1 MRIAYQFKLLPTTE
15 QKATFRFLGELNY
28 FLPDNKK
35 DTSFIHYFKERA
47 SVKDMIESL
56 GIPHPE
62 VHAILV
68 EGEAVDF
75 SYLVKDGDR
84 LEVYPGTVNIVTT
97 LPLQPPLPK
106 IPGFILDV
114 HLGKLASYLRL
125 LGFDSL
131 YRHNYQDEELAQIS
145 AREQRILL
153 TRDRGV
159 LMRSIVTYGYYV
171 RSTQPDRQVVE
182 ILKRFNLF
190 DAVRP
195 FQRCMRCNGILSP
208 IEKQAIIHLLPPRTK
223 QEIDEF
229 YCCTN
234 CEKIYWQGSHY
245 QKLQQ
250 FVTEV
255 LEHGNSI

>member
-1 MRIAYQFKLLPTTE
+1 ML
-15 QKATFRFLGELNY
+15 KATFRFVGELNY
-28 FLPDNKK
+28 FLPNQKK
-35 DTSFIHYFKERA
+35 NMSFIHYFKERA

-68 EGEAVDF
+68 EQEAVDF
-75 SYLVKDGDR
+75 SYVVQDGDR
-84 LEVYPGTVNIVTT
+84 LKVYPAKTDIVPL

-106 IPGFILDV
+106 IPSFVLDV

-131 YRHNYQDEELAQIS
+131 YDRNYQDRELAQIS
-145 AREQRILL
+145 AGEQRILL

-159 LMRSIVTYGYYV
+159 LMRSMVTYGYYV
-171 RSTQPDRQVVE
+171 RSTQPNTQIVE

-190 DAVRP
+190 DVVQP
-195 FQRCMRCNGILSP
+195 FQRCMCCNGILSP
-208 IEKQAIIHLLPPRTK
+208 IEKQAIAHLLPPRTK
-223 QEIDEF
+223 QEINEF

-234 CEKIYWQGSHY
+234 CQKIYWQGSHY

-250 FVTEV
+250 FVTEI
-255 LEHGNSI
+255 LKHSNSIYQNAEFRIQN